1 MQASNRLIL
10 NTAAQYTRTI
20 INVVLSLYSSR
31 LILQI
36 LGESDFGIYSL
47 VGGVVSL
54 LSFLTNSLVTSTQRY
69 LSVAQGKGDLSE
81 TKKVFNNSLIVHLVL
96 GLLVLVVFTACEPL
110 FFNGFLNIPIE
121 RTSAAR
127 IVYRLVVGM
136 VLVALLASP
145 FRAVF
150 VSRENIIYISVID
163 VLDGLFKLVFVYL
176 LSYCSF
182 DNLIAYGCIMLGIT
196 LFNMLS
202 FVIYGMI
209 KYDECIF
216 PSYRY
221 IDKNSMM
228 GLLSFSGWTMYSSF
242 CVIGRM
248 QGVAIVLNK
257 IMGTVINAAYGIG
270 SSLQGYICFV
280 SSSFTTAISPQLMKA
295 RGAGDNTHMMYLAFF
310 QCKMSY
316 LLFAL
321 LAIPSI
327 FEMDRLLV
335 LWLGK
340 VPENANLFG
349 VMFLLNMLFDLLTSG
364 LGNAVSAIGKIKSY
378 TVIVNTPKLLAI
390 PLIWIALKIGYS
402 LYVVGVIFIISEVIG
417 MILRV
422 PMLKRLIDFS
432 VRDFIDYTLVR
443 TLIPV
448 LASAIVCYI
457 VIISTSANWRLILT
471 YSCSGFTLLA
481 LSYFLSLTKVEQNK
495 VNRIILSVKNK
506 IFKK

>member
-81 TKKVFNNSLIVHLVL
+81 TKQVFNNSLIVHIVL
-96 GLLVLVVFTACEPL
+96 GFMVLVVFLACEPL
-110 FFNGFLNIPIE
+110 LFNGFLNIPVE
-121 RTSAAR
+121 RIGAAR
-127 IVYRLVVGM
+127 IVYRFVVGM
-136 VLVALLASP
+136 VIVALLAAP
-145 FRAVF
+145 FRAVL
-150 VSRENIIYISVID
+150 VSRENIVYISVID
-163 VLDGLFKLVFVYL
+163 VLDGIFKLVFVYL
-176 LSYCSF
+176 LTYCTF
-182 DNLIAYGCIMLGIT
+182 DNLIAYGCIMMGIT

-202 FVIYGMI
+202 FVIYGMM

-216 PSYRY
+216 PRRRY
-221 IDKNSMM
+221 IDSSSIK

-242 CVIGRM
+242 CVIGRT

-257 IMGTVINAAYGIG
+257 VMGTVVNAAYGIG
-270 SSLQGYICFV
+270 GSLQGYISFV
-280 SSSFTTAISPQLMKA
+280 SSSFATAISPQLMKA
-295 RGAGDNTHMMYLAFF
+295 KGAGDNKHMMYLSFF

-327 FEMDRLLV
+327 FEMDKLLV

-340 VPENANLFG
+340 VPENANFFG
-349 VMFLLNMLFDLLTSG
+349 IMFLLNMLFDLLTSG
-364 LGNAVSAIGKIKSY
+364 LGTANSAIGRIKAF
-378 TVIVNTPKLLAI
+378 TVIVNTPKLLAV
-390 PLIWIALKIGYS
+390 PLIWIALKFGCS
-402 LYVVGVIFIISEVIG
+402 LFVVGLLFVGSEIISMV
-417 MILRV
+417 LRI
-422 PMLKRLIDFS
+422 PMLRRLVDFS
-432 VRDFIDYTLVR
+432 IREFIDYTLIR
-443 TLIPV
+443 TIIPV
-448 LASAIVCYI
+448 LASVAVCFTISIAI
-457 VIISTSANWRLILT
+457 SANWRFLLT
-471 YSCSGFTLLA
+471 YSCSGIVLLI
-481 LSYFLSLTKVEQNK
+481 LSYYLSLTKDEQLK
-495 VNRIILSVKNK
+495 VNSIICSLKNK
-506 IFKK
+506 ILK